1 MDGRSGVND
10 SPSALQRTPSPS
22 LPFLLY
28 FEGFAFGR
36 SRLYGDL
43 VQYRSPSLTSGPGYF
58 CAGKYAEK
66 DEKKGRHDDE
76 SHEES
81 DDFDDEGRHLNLPPP
96 EPGLPS
102 ECRPGCSVP
111 VANQR
116 QSHQQGRDLGLTPAN
131 QSSPA
136 CRALVQSRD
145 KAGARRPAESKW
157 SEEIAKTG
165 SLRIFLALFIPTSDV
180 RLWVSTAP
188 KMIFSGYSPMPR
200 LPNFL
205 VYLIAR
211 ALIRHTER
219 RYLSSCW
226 WGFSE
231 TCYSAHQ
238 LTRKITLL

>member
-1 MDGRSGVND
+1 MTALQLSSGLPRLPCRSCFISRV
-10 SPSALQRTPSPS
+10 SPSGGRASMAIWSNTEARLSLLGLATFALANMPRRMRKRAATMTRATKSPMTLMMRVGIS
-22 LPFLLY
+22 
-28 FEGFAFGR
+28 
-36 SRLYGDL
+36 
-43 VQYRSPSLTSGPGYF
+43 TS
-58 CAGKYAEK
+58 
-66 DEKKGRHDDE
+66 
-76 SHEES
+76 
-81 DDFDDEGRHLNLPPP
+81 PPP

-102 ECRPGCSVP
+102 ECRSGCSVP

-219 RYLSSCW
+219 RYLSSCR